1 MKKINNLLKRIG
13 NFFKQIPA
21 FIRRKDPRMI
31 YVIFGII
38 VLTIIGVFIYKYLTQ
53 IWSDESIITL
63 QEYNETVDGRVGCIY
78 ENALELSNTAI
89 SYSCTFSFWLNLHA
103 MSNMQTTGANYILSY
118 DMESV
123 GIYSEPSFNIIYGS
137 VDDATKN
144 QITVMFKNMNN
155 SYEYIIIRD
164 IKLQK
169 WLCIQIVMKDT
180 IIDFY
185 MNGELIKSKTL
196 NYIPIISNNGTL
208 TVGKENGFNGLMGKL
223 TYYNYA
229 LKESDLDKYYNA
241 GPPHQLFTT

>member
-1 MKKINNLLKRIG
+1 
-13 NFFKQIPA
+13 
-21 FIRRKDPRMI
+21 
-31 YVIFGII
+31 
-38 VLTIIGVFIYKYLTQ
+38 
-53 IWSDESIITL
+53 
-63 QEYNETVDGRVGCIY
+63 
-78 ENALELSNTAI
+78 
-89 SYSCTFSFWLNLHA
+89 
-103 MSNMQTTGANYILSY
+103 
-118 DMESV
+118 MESV
-123 GIYSEPSFNIIYGS
+123 GTYSEPSFNIIYGS
-137 VDDATKN
+137 GDDATKN

-229 LKESDLDKYYNA
+229 LEESDLDKYYNA